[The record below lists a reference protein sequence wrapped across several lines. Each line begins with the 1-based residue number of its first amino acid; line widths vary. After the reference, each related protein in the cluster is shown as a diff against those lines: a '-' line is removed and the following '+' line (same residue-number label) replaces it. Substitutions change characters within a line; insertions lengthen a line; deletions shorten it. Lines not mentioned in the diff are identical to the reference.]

1 MTDSSTVASA
11 TSLETCA
18 PRVAHGVKCFPVI
31 FATKRPALRD
41 WQERATCDPDQLAA
55 LSREFPGQMNCG
67 FLCEGVVG
75 GVCALEFGLRGV
87 EIPAVSKARANAP
100 SPAHGGI
107 KRPGRH
113 FPYGRLGAD
122 AAAGG
127 AARRPASDQSGR
139 YESTAARGRG
149 RPPTCAG
156 SCASSV
162 REGSPA
168 CTNSCCASWAICTVF
183 TQGSSPCQEQ

>member
-1 MTDSSTVASA
+1 MTDSRTVAGA
-11 TSLETCA
+11 TFLEVRA
-18 PRVAHGVKCFPVI
+18 PLVAHGVKCFPVI
-31 FATKRPALRD
+31 YATKRPALKG
-41 WQERATCDPDQLAA
+41 WQERATCDPDQLAS
-55 LSREFPGQMNCG
+55 LSREFPGEMNTG
-67 FLCEGVVG
+67 ILCEGKVG
-75 GVCALEFGLRGV
+75 AICALEFGLRGV

-113 FPYGRLGAD
+113 FPCGRLGAD

-127 AARRPASDQSGR
+127 AARRPASDRSGR

-149 RPPTCAG
+149 RPPTCVA

-162 REGSPA
+162 REGSPRLHGLPMRKL
-168 CTNSCCASWAICTVF
+168 CELHRFHS
-183 TQGSSPCQEQ
+183 EE